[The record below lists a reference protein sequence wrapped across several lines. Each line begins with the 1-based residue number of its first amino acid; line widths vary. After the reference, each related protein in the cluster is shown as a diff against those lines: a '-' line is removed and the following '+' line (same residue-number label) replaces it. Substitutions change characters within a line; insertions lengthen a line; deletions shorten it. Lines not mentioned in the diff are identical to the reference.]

1 MIDGLIELE
10 NDLIAEEC
18 EKYKSSNRIS
28 EQDLNTE
35 TVAALTENVHSFL
48 INSLIY
54 TFLYQKK
61 LLDSVEISGSY
72 GFLPDGEYSLYTQ
85 FPAEVIPS
93 LCEELHIVFLNA
105 VIERKNGLVYRKKS
119 KHNLIDKGA
128 VYTRSY
134 VAYEIVKNTLSRC
147 DAGADVSVLDFACG
161 TGRFYDCI
169 VDILDKEYAIPPEKS
184 ILNNIFAVDI
194 DPVAVAITRMKAL
207 ARLKEPS
214 VSDIEK
220 ICGNIIRRNALIQEN
235 IMFSDECPLKNSDF
249 DGKVNGGFDVIV
261 SNPPY
266 FVDSL
271 ECPDRQRAAARQPD
285 KKKISGNKADRI
297 LMWVSWFRTSGAY
310 HYALEGMLNLYQL
323 SIEKMIRMLKRNG
336 YLGVICP
343 STLFADLSTT
353 KLRKFLLEKN
363 KVCEIKYFRESI
375 PLFDNVTQSTNIFY
389 LQRYGITGR
398 INVEV
403 DGKCFGVEI
412 GSVRKIFGENMEIPL
427 MSDRGWEILERLSQ
441 VRKLKEYPEIRNRR
455 GELDLTLY
463 KRFITQE
470 QTPYRLV
477 RGNMIADN
485 DIEDI
490 NHEYVKGEFLG
501 TRSAEFLKC
510 DFGRRR
516 LVCQQVSN
524 MGISRR
530 LRFVYCEE
538 NDILGNSCNYISAEE
553 TVLKKMYILLNSSLL
568 NWRFKVTSSNNHIN
582 NYEIDDLP
590 VVDLNRVDENFT
602 YSSQEELDR
611 YVGELYGL
619 TPEEINWIVR

>member
-35 TVAALTENVHSFL
+35 TVATLAENVHSFL

-61 LLDSVEISGSY
+61 LLDSVKISGSY

-249 DGKVNGGFDVIV
+249 EGKVNGGFDVIV

-266 FVDSL
+266 LVL
-271 ECPDRQRAAARQPD
+271 KPD

-427 MSDRGWEILERLSQ
+427 MSDRGWEILEKLSQ

-553 TVLKKMYILLNSSLL
+553 IVLKKMYILLNSSLL

>member
-35 TVAALTENVHSFL
+35 TVAALAENVHSFL

-266 FVDSL
+266 LVL
-271 ECPDRQRAAARQPD
+271 KPD

-403 DGKCFGVEI
+403 DGRCFGVEI

-427 MSDRGWEILERLSQ
+427 MSDRGWEILEKLSQ

-501 TRSAEFLKC
+501 TRSEFLKC

>member
-35 TVAALTENVHSFL
+35 TVAALAENVHSFL

-61 LLDSVEISGSY
+61 LLDSVEISGNY

-214 VSDIEK
+214 VSDIE
-220 ICGNIIRRNALIQEN
+220 
-235 IMFSDECPLKNSDF
+235 M
-249 DGKVNGGFDVIV
+249 
-261 SNPPY
+261 
-266 FVDSL
+266 
-271 ECPDRQRAAARQPD
+271 
-285 KKKISGNKADRI
+285 
-297 LMWVSWFRTSGAY
+297 
-310 HYALEGMLNLYQL
+310 H
-323 SIEKMIRMLKRNG
+323 
-336 YLGVICP
+336 
-343 STLFADLSTT
+343 
-353 KLRKFLLEKN
+353 
-363 KVCEIKYFRESI
+363 
-375 PLFDNVTQSTNIFY
+375 
-389 LQRYGITGR
+389 
-398 INVEV
+398 
-403 DGKCFGVEI
+403 
-412 GSVRKIFGENMEIPL
+412 
-427 MSDRGWEILERLSQ
+427 
-441 VRKLKEYPEIRNRR
+441 
-455 GELDLTLY
+455 
-463 KRFITQE
+463 
-470 QTPYRLV
+470 
-477 RGNMIADN
+477 
-485 DIEDI
+485 
-490 NHEYVKGEFLG
+490 
-501 TRSAEFLKC
+501 
-510 DFGRRR
+510 
-516 LVCQQVSN
+516 
-524 MGISRR
+524 
-530 LRFVYCEE
+530 
-538 NDILGNSCNYISAEE
+538 
-553 TVLKKMYILLNSSLL
+553 
-568 NWRFKVTSSNNHIN
+568 
-582 NYEIDDLP
+582 
-590 VVDLNRVDENFT
+590 
-602 YSSQEELDR
+602 
-611 YVGELYGL
+611 
-619 TPEEINWIVR
+619 

>member
-35 TVAALTENVHSFL
+35 TVATLAENVHSFL

-61 LLDSVEISGSY
+61 LLNSVEISGSY

-249 DGKVNGGFDVIV
+249 EGKVNGGFDVIV
-261 SNPPY
+261 SNPY
-266 FVDSL
+266 LVL
-271 ECPDRQRAAARQPD
+271 KPD

-427 MSDRGWEILERLSQ
+427 MSDRGWEILEKLSQ

-553 TVLKKMYILLNSSLL
+553 IVLKKMYILLNSSLL

>member
-35 TVAALTENVHSFL
+35 TVATLAENVHSFL

-249 DGKVNGGFDVIV
+249 EGKVNGGFDVIV

-266 FVDSL
+266 LVL
-271 ECPDRQRAAARQPD
+271 KPD

-403 DGKCFGVEI
+403 DGKCFG
-412 GSVRKIFGENMEIPL
+412 SVRKIFGENMEIPL
-427 MSDRGWEILERLSQ
+427 MSDRGWEILEKLSQ

-553 TVLKKMYILLNSSLL
+553 IVLKKMYILLNSSLL